1 MTEMLRPTL
10 IRSVKLIRSGGG
22 EVKVGAWA
30 PGGPLRRR
38 FSQTIVNRTT
48 LRAGY
53 VRRFGCLHGIPAR
66 QTARMGAMK
75 ERDKRG
81 EAEGVSI
88 VMPAFNEEEGVS
100 RSVRDLRTV
109 MDNLGRPYEVVVVD
123 DGSTDATAELA
134 AREGARVIG
143 LPRNVGYGG
152 ALKAG
157 IGRAMYDII
166 VITDADGTYPA
177 EAVPALLDYAEDFD
191 MVVGARVGE
200 NVRVPPIRLP
210 AKWILARL
218 AGYLAG
224 QPIPDLNSGL
234 RVVRRELVERFEFLL
249 PSGFSFTTSITLAAL
264 CNDRLVH
271 YHPID
276 YRTRLGDSK
285 IRPFHAFEFL
295 MLILRTV
302 VFFNPLKVF
311 LPIGA
316 ILFLVGLAKFVWDL
330 FIGDFSDTVVMG
342 FLGAVIV
349 WSVGLLSDQI
359 ARTAFG
365 SRNP

>member
-1 MTEMLRPTL
+1 
-10 IRSVKLIRSGGG
+10 
-22 EVKVGAWA
+22 
-30 PGGPLRRR
+30 
-38 FSQTIVNRTT
+38 
-48 LRAGY
+48 
-53 VRRFGCLHGIPAR
+53 
-66 QTARMGAMK
+66 MK
-75 ERDKRG
+75 ERNERR
-81 EAEGVSI
+81 ESEGVSI
-88 VMPAFNEEEGVS
+88 VMPAFDEEEGIS
-100 RSVRDLRTV
+100 FSVRDLRTV
-109 MDNLGRPYEVVVVD
+109 MDGLGKPYELVVVD

-134 AREGARVIG
+134 AREGARVIS

-157 IGRAMYDII
+157 IARAMYDTI

-177 EAVPALLDYAEDFD
+177 DAVPALLEFAGDFD
-191 MVVGARVGE
+191 MVVGARIGD
-200 NVRVPPIRLP
+200 NVRIPAIRLP
-210 AKWILARL
+210 AKWVLARL
-218 AGYLAG
+218 ASYLAG

-234 RVVRRELVERFEFLL
+234 RVVRREMVERFEFLL

-264 CNDRLVH
+264 CNERLVH

-276 YRTRLGDSK
+276 YRARLGDSK

-311 LPIGA
+311 LPLGA
-316 ILFLVGLAKFVWDL
+316 ILFLVGLGKFIWDL
-330 FIGDFSDTVVMG
+330 FIGDLSDTVVMG
-342 FLGAVIV
+342 FLGAVLV

-359 ARTAFG
+359 SKTAFG

>member
-1 MTEMLRPTL
+1 
-10 IRSVKLIRSGGG
+10 
-22 EVKVGAWA
+22 
-30 PGGPLRRR
+30 
-38 FSQTIVNRTT
+38 
-48 LRAGY
+48 
-53 VRRFGCLHGIPAR
+53 
-66 QTARMGAMK
+66 MK
-75 ERDKRG
+75 ERNERR
-81 EAEGVSI
+81 ESEGVSI
-88 VMPAFNEEEGVS
+88 VMPAFDEEEGIS
-100 RSVRDLRTV
+100 FSVRDLRTV
-109 MDNLGRPYEVVVVD
+109 MDGLGKPYELVVVD

-134 AREGARVIG
+134 AREGARVIS

-157 IGRAMYDII
+157 IARAMYDTI

-177 EAVPALLDYAEDFD
+177 DAVPALLEFAGDFD
-191 MVVGARVGE
+191 MVVGARIGD
-200 NVRVPPIRLP
+200 NVRIPAMRLP
-210 AKWILARL
+210 AKWVLARL
-218 AGYLAG
+218 ASYLAG

-234 RVVRRELVERFEFLL
+234 RVVRREMVERFEFLL

-264 CNDRLVH
+264 CNERLVH

-276 YRTRLGDSK
+276 YRARLGDSK

-311 LPIGA
+311 LPLGA
-316 ILFLVGLAKFVWDL
+316 ILFLVGLGKFIWDL
-330 FIGDFSDTVVMG
+330 FIGDLSDTVVMG
-342 FLGAVIV
+342 FLGAVLV

-359 ARTAFG
+359 SKTAFG

>member
-1 MTEMLRPTL
+1 
-10 IRSVKLIRSGGG
+10 
-22 EVKVGAWA
+22 
-30 PGGPLRRR
+30 
-38 FSQTIVNRTT
+38 
-48 LRAGY
+48 
-53 VRRFGCLHGIPAR
+53 
-66 QTARMGAMK
+66 MK
-75 ERDKRG
+75 ERDERRESG
-81 EAEGVSI
+81 GVSI
-88 VMPAFNEEEGVS
+88 VMPAFDEEEGIS
-100 RSVRDLRTV
+100 FSVRDLRNV
-109 MDNLGRPYEVVVVD
+109 MDDLGKPYELVVVD

-134 AREGARVIG
+134 AREGARVIS

-157 IGRAMYDII
+157 IARAMYDTI

-177 EAVPALLDYAEDFD
+177 DAVPALLEFAGDFD
-191 MVVGARVGE
+191 MVVGARIGD
-200 NVRVPPIRLP
+200 NVRIPAMRIP
-210 AKWILARL
+210 AKWVLARL
-218 AGYLAG
+218 ASYLAG

-234 RVVRRELVERFEFLL
+234 RVVRREMVERFEFLL

-264 CNDRLVH
+264 CNERLVH

-276 YRTRLGDSK
+276 YRARLGDSK

-311 LPIGA
+311 LPLGA
-316 ILFLVGLAKFVWDL
+316 ILFLVGLGKFIWDL

-342 FLGAVIV
+342 FLGAVLV

-359 ARTAFG
+359 SKTALG
-365 SRNP
+365 MRNP